1 MRSQFLTLLCV
12 LTFISCAIGLADAV
26 VSLAQT
32 QAVAETKYVKPN
44 YTPEELK
51 NKPKEYFEDRSS
63 GDQPM
68 PGDTDEIRSLAIAQ
82 LIYSLITL
90 AGAILM
96 FNLRRIGFWIYVAGV
111 IVGVV
116 LPISLAGIGAI
127 NTSFGVVFSF
137 LFVGLYWL
145 NIKDMR

>member
-1 MRSQFLTLLCV
+1 MRSQFLTILCI
-12 LTFISCAIGLADAV
+12 LTFIGCAISLSDAI
-26 VSLAQT
+26 VSLTQT
-32 QAVAETKYVKPN
+32 QAVAETTYVKPN

-51 NKPKEYFEDRSS
+51 SRPKQYFEDRSS

-82 LIYSLITL
+82 LIYALLTL
-90 AGAILM
+90 VGAILM
-96 FNLRRIGFWIYVAGV
+96 FNLRRIGFWVYVAGV
-111 IVGVV
+111 VVGVI

-145 NIKDMR
+145 NIKEMH

>member
-26 VSLAQT
+26 VSLTNT
-32 QAVAETKYVKPN
+32 QAVAETKYVKPS

-51 NKPKEYFEDRSS
+51 DKPKQYFEDRSA
-63 GDQPM
+63 GDQAM
-68 PGDTDEIRSLAIAQ
+68 PGDTDEIRALAIAQ
-82 LIYSLITL
+82 FIYSLITL

-111 IVGVV
+111 AVGTV

-137 LFVGLYWL
+137 VFIALYWL